1 MQGLII
7 AIINIIGATTV
18 LGASAPSG
26 SEMITED
33 SLYFI
38 VSEDGNQLIT
48 E

>member
-1 MQGLII
+1 MQGIII

-18 LGASAPSG
+18 VGIPTPLSSA
-26 SEMITED
+26 MITED

>member
-7 AIINIIGATTV
+7 GILNIIGATIV
-18 LGASAPSG
+18 VGELESK
-26 SEMITED
+26 MITED

-38 VSEDGNQLIT
+38 VSESGNQLIK